1 MVALNR
7 DQTTAQPRMALER
20 SAQLLYPRIRPAR
33 NHYVSNSHLENLTLS
48 ADHAVLALNPR
59 RSVVATP

>member
-20 SAQLLYPRIRPAR
+20 RAQLLYPRIRPAR
-33 NHYVSNSHLENLTLS
+33 NHYVSNSHLENLTLF
-48 ADHAVLALNPR
+48 AVLLSGSARPDGVR
-59 RSVVATP
+59 